1 MYYSECPISNDIV
14 NGEPMCNPEC
24 SIKTIVAKNKS
35 LPCHVDCP
43 KCGSE
48 DIKRQHCRSN
58 MTIVAYDRK
67 EKFEDEYIKCY
78 DYRVEIKKECIFN
91 HCRACHYEWA
101 VDVL

>member
-1 MYYSECPISNDIV
+1 MLYNSPRSRATTI
-14 NGEPMCNPEC
+14 NGVHNY
-24 SIKTIVAKNKS
+24 TINKS
-35 LPCHVDCP
+35 NEPINPLPCHTDCP

-58 MTIVAYDRK
+58 MTIVAYDHK

-91 HCRACHYEWA
+91 HCRICHYEWA
-101 VDVL
+101 VDVKGTE